1 MSSIMTHVLI
11 ETMIRARL
19 NTKKEKSVRQSG
31 MKVSY
36 RKKDSLSEE
45 EIVMLAKEDP
55 AYFDFLYRKYF
66 QAIFLFINRRTAREQ
81 LTKDIVQNT
90 FIKAML
96 NIHKFEYKGFPFSS
110 WLYRIA
116 LNELNQ
122 YFRDKN
128 TTRMISFD
136 SKEIPE
142 TLEIDDEQV
151 DKDAL
156 ISILMNEIDQLK
168 ETDLLLI
175 EMHFFEKRSYKEI
188 SEILDIKEGNAK
200 VKVHRIKERI
210 RKRINL

>member
-1 MSSIMTHVLI
+1 
-11 ETMIRARL
+11 
-19 NTKKEKSVRQSG
+19 
-31 MKVSY
+31 
-36 RKKDSLSEE
+36 
-45 EIVMLAKEDP
+45 
-55 AYFDFLYRKYF
+55 
-66 QAIFLFINRRTAREQ
+66 
-81 LTKDIVQNT
+81 
-90 FIKAML
+90 
-96 NIHKFEYKGFPFSS
+96 
-110 WLYRIA
+110 
-116 LNELNQ
+116 
-122 YFRDKN
+122 
-128 TTRMISFD
+128 MISFD